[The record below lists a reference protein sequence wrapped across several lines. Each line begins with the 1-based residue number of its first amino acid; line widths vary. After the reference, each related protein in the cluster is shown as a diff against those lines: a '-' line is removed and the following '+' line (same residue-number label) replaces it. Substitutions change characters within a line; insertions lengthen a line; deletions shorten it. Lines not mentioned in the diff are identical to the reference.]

1 MELRQLK
8 YFMEVARVEHMTKAS
23 ENLHVAQSAVSR
35 QITKLEEELGVHL
48 FDRVGRNM
56 QLTSVGQDFLKQAAI
71 ALNELQKAE
80 ALVTEYTDP
89 AKGTVRVGLPNSL
102 STKVLPSVISTFR
115 EKYPQITYQFMEG
128 TNEELTE
135 MLLSGVLDMTF
146 LSPVPESSE
155 QIEAIRFFDEKLK
168 LIVPK
173 THPLAENFTVSLKEL
188 ASEKFVLYP
197 EDFDLYKIVT
207 KAANKKG
214 FEPQIAFQS
223 RDFYTIQGLVGAGL
237 GISILP
243 EMILDGAIFK
253 ETKSIALRD
262 KELRRS
268 VGIITTKK
276 RNLSFREF
284 VPFVYY
290 FVLFELIIFR
300 KCCWIMDSSS

>member
-135 MLLSGVLDMTF
+135 MLLNGALDMTF

-173 THPLAENFTVSLKEL
+173 NHPLAENFTVSLKEL

-197 EDFDLYKIVT
+197 EDFDL
-207 KAANKKG
+207 
-214 FEPQIAFQS
+214 
-223 RDFYTIQGLVGAGL
+223 
-237 GISILP
+237 
-243 EMILDGAIFK
+243 
-253 ETKSIALRD
+253 
-262 KELRRS
+262 
-268 VGIITTKK
+268 
-276 RNLSFREF
+276 
-284 VPFVYY
+284 
-290 FVLFELIIFR
+290 
-300 KCCWIMDSSS
+300 

>member
-276 RNLSFREF
+276 RNLPPSENLFRSF
-284 VPFVYY
+284 
-290 FVLFELIIFR
+290 IISFF
-300 KCCWIMDSSS
+300 SN

>member
-146 LSPVPESSE
+146 LSPAPESSE

-276 RNLSFREF
+276 RNLSPSENLFRSF
-284 VPFVYY
+284 
-290 FVLFELIIFR
+290 IISFF
-300 KCCWIMDSSS
+300 SN

>member
-207 KAANKKG
+207 KGANKKG

-276 RNLSFREF
+276 RNLSPSENLFRSF
-284 VPFVYY
+284 
-290 FVLFELIIFR
+290 IISFF
-300 KCCWIMDSSS
+300 SN

>member
-253 ETKSIALRD
+253 ETK
-262 KELRRS
+262 
-268 VGIITTKK
+268 
-276 RNLSFREF
+276 
-284 VPFVYY
+284 
-290 FVLFELIIFR
+290 
-300 KCCWIMDSSS
+300 

>member
-35 QITKLEEELGVHL
+35 QITKLEEELGVPL
-48 FDRVGRNM
+48 FDRIGRNM
-56 QLTSVGQDFLKQAAI
+56 QLTSVGQDFLNQATI

-80 ALVTEYTDP
+80 ALVTEYIDP

-102 STKVLPSVISTFR
+102 STKVLPSVISAFR

-135 MLLSGVLDMTF
+135 LLISGVLDMTF
-146 LSPVPESSE
+146 LSPVPESDD
-155 QIEAIRFFDEKLK
+155 QMEAVRFFDEKLK
-168 LIVPK
+168 LIVPQ
-173 THPLAENFTVSLKEL
+173 THPLAENFNVSLKEL
-188 ASEKFVLYP
+188 AKEKFVLYP

-207 KAANKKG
+207 NTAIKKG
-214 FEPQIAFQS
+214 FEPEIAFQS

-253 ETKSIALRD
+253 ETKSIALQD

-276 RNLSFREF
+276 RNLSPSENLFRSF
-284 VPFVYY
+284 
-290 FVLFELIIFR
+290 IISFF
-300 KCCWIMDSSS
+300 SN

>member
-56 QLTSVGQDFLKQAAI
+56 QLTSVGQEFLKQSAI
-71 ALNELQKAE
+71 ALNELQKAA

-115 EKYPQITYQFMEG
+115 EKYPQITYKFMEG

-135 MLLSGVLDMTF
+135 MLLNGALDMTF
-146 LSPVPESSE
+146 LSPVPESSD

-168 LIVPK
+168 LIVPEN
-173 THPLAENFTVSLKEL
+173 HPLAENFNVSLKEL

-207 KAANKKG
+207 TAANKKG
-214 FEPQIAFQS
+214 FAPQIAFQS

-276 RNLSFREF
+276 RNLSPSENLFRSF
-284 VPFVYY
+284 
-290 FVLFELIIFR
+290 IISFF
-300 KCCWIMDSSS
+300 SN

>member
-35 QITKLEEELGVHL
+35 QITKLEEELGVPL

-56 QLTSVGQDFLKQAAI
+56 QLTSVGQDFLNQAAI

-89 AKGTVRVGLPNSL
+89 TQGTVRVGLPNSL

-135 MLLSGVLDMTF
+135 MLVNGVLDITF
-146 LSPVPESSE
+146 LSPVPESNE

-168 LIVPK
+168 LIVP
-173 THPLAENFTVSLKEL
+173 TSHPLAENFNVSLKEL
-188 ASEKFVLYP
+188 ANEKFVLYP

-253 ETKSIALRD
+253 ETKSIVLRD

-276 RNLSFREF
+276 RNLSPSENLFRSF
-284 VPFVYY
+284 
-290 FVLFELIIFR
+290 IISFF
-300 KCCWIMDSSS
+300 SH

>member
-56 QLTSVGQDFLKQAAI
+56 QLTSVGQEFLKQSAI

-115 EKYPQITYQFMEG
+115 EKYPQITYKFMEG

-135 MLLSGVLDMTF
+135 MLLNGALDMTF
-146 LSPVPESSE
+146 LSPVPESSD

-168 LIVPK
+168 LIVPEN
-173 THPLAENFTVSLKEL
+173 HPLAENFNVSLKEL

-214 FEPQIAFQS
+214 FTPQIAFQS

-276 RNLSFREF
+276 RNLSPSENLFRSF
-284 VPFVYY
+284 
-290 FVLFELIIFR
+290 IISFF
-300 KCCWIMDSSS
+300 SN

>member
-23 ENLHVAQSAVSR
+23 ENIHVAQSAVSR

-276 RNLSFREF
+276 RNLSPSENLFRSF
-284 VPFVYY
+284 
-290 FVLFELIIFR
+290 IISFF
-300 KCCWIMDSSS
+300 SN

>member
-35 QITKLEEELGVHL
+35 QITKLEEELGIPL
-48 FDRVGRNM
+48 FDRIGRNM
-56 QLTSVGQDFLKQAAI
+56 QLTSVGQDFLNQAVI

-89 AKGTVRVGLPNSL
+89 TKGTVRVGLPNSL
-102 STKVLPSVISTFR
+102 STKVLPSVISSFR
-115 EKYPQITYQFMEG
+115 EKHPQITYQFMEG

-135 MLLSGVLDMTF
+135 MLITGVLDLTF
-146 LSPVPESSE
+146 LSPVPESSD
-155 QIEAIRFFDEKLK
+155 QLEAVRFFDEKLK

-173 THPLAENFTVSLKEL
+173 THPLADNFNVSLKEL
-188 ASEKFVLYP
+188 ANEKFVLYP

-207 KAANKKG
+207 DAAIKKG
-214 FEPQIAFQS
+214 FKPEIAFQS

-276 RNLSFREF
+276 RNLSPSENLFRSF
-284 VPFVYY
+284 
-290 FVLFELIIFR
+290 IISFF
-300 KCCWIMDSSS
+300 SN

>member
-35 QITKLEEELGVHL
+35 QITKLEEELGVPL
-48 FDRVGRNM
+48 FDRIGRNM
-56 QLTSVGQDFLKQAAI
+56 QLTSVGQDFLNQATI

-80 ALVTEYTDP
+80 ALVTEYIDP

-102 STKVLPSVISTFR
+102 STKVLPSVISAFR

-135 MLLSGVLDMTF
+135 MLISGVLDMTF
-146 LSPVPESSE
+146 LSPVPESDD
-155 QIEAIRFFDEKLK
+155 QMEAVRFFDEKLK

-173 THPLAENFTVSLKEL
+173 THPLAENFNVSLKEL
-188 ASEKFVLYP
+188 AKEKFVLYP

-207 KAANKKG
+207 NTAIKKG
-214 FEPQIAFQS
+214 FEPEIAFQS

-253 ETKSIALRD
+253 ETKSIALQD

-276 RNLSFREF
+276 RNLSPSENLFRSF
-284 VPFVYY
+284 
-290 FVLFELIIFR
+290 IISFF
-300 KCCWIMDSSS
+300 SN

>member
-80 ALVTEYTDP
+80 ALVAEYTDP

-223 RDFYTIQGLVGAGL
+223 RDFYTIQGLVGTGL

-276 RNLSFREF
+276 RNLSPSENLFRSF
-284 VPFVYY
+284 
-290 FVLFELIIFR
+290 IISFF
-300 KCCWIMDSSS
+300 SN

>member
-188 ASEKFVLYP
+188 ASEKFVFYP

-276 RNLSFREF
+276 RNLSPSENLFRSF
-284 VPFVYY
+284 
-290 FVLFELIIFR
+290 IISFF
-300 KCCWIMDSSS
+300 SN

>member
-243 EMILDGAIFK
+243 EMILDGVIFK

-276 RNLSFREF
+276 RNLSPSENLFRSF
-284 VPFVYY
+284 
-290 FVLFELIIFR
+290 IISFF
-300 KCCWIMDSSS
+300 SN

>member
-1 MELRQLK
+1 
-8 YFMEVARVEHMTKAS
+8 
-23 ENLHVAQSAVSR
+23 
-35 QITKLEEELGVHL
+35 
-48 FDRVGRNM
+48 M

-253 ETKSIALRD
+253 ETNSIALRD

-276 RNLSFREF
+276 RNLSPSENLFRSF
-284 VPFVYY
+284 
-290 FVLFELIIFR
+290 IISFF
-300 KCCWIMDSSS
+300 SN

>member
-128 TNEELTE
+128 TNEELT
-135 MLLSGVLDMTF
+135 
-146 LSPVPESSE
+146 
-155 QIEAIRFFDEKLK
+155 
-168 LIVPK
+168 
-173 THPLAENFTVSLKEL
+173 
-188 ASEKFVLYP
+188 
-197 EDFDLYKIVT
+197 
-207 KAANKKG
+207 
-214 FEPQIAFQS
+214 
-223 RDFYTIQGLVGAGL
+223 
-237 GISILP
+237 
-243 EMILDGAIFK
+243 
-253 ETKSIALRD
+253 
-262 KELRRS
+262 
-268 VGIITTKK
+268 
-276 RNLSFREF
+276 
-284 VPFVYY
+284 
-290 FVLFELIIFR
+290 
-300 KCCWIMDSSS
+300 

>member
-56 QLTSVGQDFLKQAAI
+56 QLTSVGQEFLKQSAI

-115 EKYPQITYQFMEG
+115 EKYPQITYKFMEG

-135 MLLSGVLDMTF
+135 MLLNGALDMTF
-146 LSPVPESSE
+146 LSPVPESSD

-168 LIVPK
+168 LIVPEN
-173 THPLAENFTVSLKEL
+173 HPLAENFNVSLKEL

-214 FEPQIAFQS
+214 FMPQIAFQS

-276 RNLSFREF
+276 RNLSPSENLFRSF
-284 VPFVYY
+284 
-290 FVLFELIIFR
+290 IISFF
-300 KCCWIMDSSS
+300 SN

>member
-35 QITKLEEELGVHL
+35 QITKLEEELGVPL

-56 QLTSVGQDFLKQAAI
+56 QLTSVGQDFLSQATI

-89 AKGTVRVGLPNSL
+89 TKGTVRVGLPNSL

-115 EKYPQITYQFMEG
+115 EKYPEITYQFMEG

-135 MLLSGVLDMTF
+135 MLVNGVLDMTF
-146 LSPVPESSE
+146 LSPVPESNE
-155 QIEAIRFFDEKLK
+155 QIEALRFFDEKLK
-168 LIVPK
+168 LIVP
-173 THPLAENFTVSLKEL
+173 TSHHLAENFTVSLKEL

-276 RNLSFREF
+276 RNLSPSENLFRSF
-284 VPFVYY
+284 
-290 FVLFELIIFR
+290 IISFF
-300 KCCWIMDSSS
+300 SN

>member
-35 QITKLEEELGVHL
+35 QITKLEEELGVPL
-48 FDRVGRNM
+48 FDRIGRNM
-56 QLTSVGQDFLKQAAI
+56 QLTSVGQDFLNQATI

-80 ALVTEYTDP
+80 ALVTEYIDP

-102 STKVLPSVISTFR
+102 STKVLPSVISAFR

-135 MLLSGVLDMTF
+135 MLISGVLDMTF
-146 LSPVPESSE
+146 LSPVPESDD
-155 QIEAIRFFDEKLK
+155 QMEAVRFFDEKLK

-173 THPLAENFTVSLKEL
+173 THPLAENFNVSLKEL
-188 ASEKFVLYP
+188 AKEKFVLYP

-207 KAANKKG
+207 HTAIKKG
-214 FEPQIAFQS
+214 FEPEIAFQS

-276 RNLSFREF
+276 RNLSPSENLFRSF
-284 VPFVYY
+284 
-290 FVLFELIIFR
+290 IISFF
-300 KCCWIMDSSS
+300 SN

>member
-35 QITKLEEELGVHL
+35 QITKLEEELGVPL
-48 FDRVGRNM
+48 FDRIGRNM
-56 QLTSVGQDFLKQAAI
+56 QLTSVGQDFLNQATI

-135 MLLSGVLDMTF
+135 MLISGVLDMTF
-146 LSPVPESSE
+146 LSPVPESDD
-155 QIEAIRFFDEKLK
+155 QMEAVRFFDEKLK
-168 LIVPK
+168 LIVPT
-173 THPLAENFTVSLKEL
+173 THPLAENFNVSLKEL
-188 ASEKFVLYP
+188 AKEKFVLYP

-207 KAANKKG
+207 NTAIKKG
-214 FEPQIAFQS
+214 FEPEIAFQS

-276 RNLSFREF
+276 RNLSPSDNLFRSF
-284 VPFVYY
+284 
-290 FVLFELIIFR
+290 IISFF
-300 KCCWIMDSSS
+300 SN

>member
-35 QITKLEEELGVHL
+35 QITKLEEELGVPL
-48 FDRVGRNM
+48 FDRIGRNM
-56 QLTSVGQDFLKQAAI
+56 QLTSVGQDFLNQATI

-135 MLLSGVLDMTF
+135 MLISGVLDMTF
-146 LSPVPESSE
+146 LSPVPESDD
-155 QIEAIRFFDEKLK
+155 QMEAVRFFDEKLK
-168 LIVPK
+168 LIVPT
-173 THPLAENFTVSLKEL
+173 THPLAENFNVSLKEL
-188 ASEKFVLYP
+188 AKEKFVLYP

-207 KAANKKG
+207 NTAIKKG
-214 FEPQIAFQS
+214 FEPEIAFQS

-276 RNLSFREF
+276 RNLSPSENLFRSF
-284 VPFVYY
+284 
-290 FVLFELIIFR
+290 IISFF
-300 KCCWIMDSSS
+300 SN

>member
-8 YFMEVARVEHMTKAS
+8 YFMEVARVKHMTKAS

-35 QITKLEEELGVHL
+35 QITKLEEELGVPL
-48 FDRVGRNM
+48 FDRIGRNM
-56 QLTSVGQDFLKQAAI
+56 QLTSVGQDFLNQATI

-80 ALVTEYTDP
+80 ALVTEYIDP

-102 STKVLPSVISTFR
+102 STKVLPSVISAFR

-135 MLLSGVLDMTF
+135 MLISGVLDMTF
-146 LSPVPESSE
+146 LSPVPESDD
-155 QIEAIRFFDEKLK
+155 QMEAVRFFDEKLK

-173 THPLAENFTVSLKEL
+173 THPLAENFNVSLKEL
-188 ASEKFVLYP
+188 AKEKFVLYP

-207 KAANKKG
+207 NTAIKKG
-214 FEPQIAFQS
+214 FEPEIAFQS

-253 ETKSIALRD
+253 ETKSIALQD

-276 RNLSFREF
+276 RNLSPSENLFRSF
-284 VPFVYY
+284 
-290 FVLFELIIFR
+290 IISFF
-300 KCCWIMDSSS
+300 SN